1 MYKYTYLN
9 AIKHENN
16 FFVQLYEMIIVC
28 KVIFIEYQT
37 RLSSLSIDPLSVITV
52 LSSEVV
58 DNFRYILLEE
68 LQFPLLP

>member
-1 MYKYTYLN
+1 MYKYTHLN

-16 FFVQLYEMIIVC
+16 FLVQLYEITIVC